1 MDAVR
6 EALGGLVAW
15 RGWPG
20 LTTGG
25 LALLLYLA
33 TAAPSLTWAHDSAD
47 GGEFL
52 AAAQTL
58 GVAHPPGYPTYL
70 LLLHLWTRLPLP
82 GDLARRGNLFSA
94 LCAALAVALFADL
107 AARERRREGSAH
119 PRLEG
124 LLGGLLAAAM
134 PTLWGQA
141 TVTEAYALHALFFV
155 GLWWLLWWEE
165 RARGTCWLLSAG
177 LAAGLGLGNHLSLAL
192 ALPGTVAWVAWRRER
207 RGKALGAFAM
217 GLVLGLMVYVYL
229 PLRARAWPPVNWGNP
244 QTWEGFRWL
253 VSGALYRRFVF
264 GLSGAYLL
272 PRLGAWA
279 ALLREQFGWVGLAL
293 GWMGLWA
300 EGSQGHWRWL
310 AFSGP
315 AFLLYTAY
323 ALGYDT
329 TDSYVYLLPAH
340 LAFAWWVVQGLSA
353 LAPASAG
360 GRVEGVRPPVAQA
373 LRWGGTA
380 LLAASVAFRAALSF
394 PQMDLRVD
402 WEAARYGRETLAEM
416 PPGALFL
423 AVGDRQV
430 FVLWYFRYGVGERP
444 DVAVVTPNLWP
455 YRWYRETVRHTH
467 PDLLPG
473 DGPLPEDL
481 RAFVRKVLATGRPV
495 VATEEA
501 LQDLALLAFP
511 IRPFRQ
517 AIPFYEFLPPD
528 LP

>member
-1 MDAVR
+1 MRRVLDA
-6 EALGGLVAW
+6 LVAW
-15 RGWPG
+15 RGWPA
-20 LTTGG
+20 LAASG
-25 LALLLYLA
+25 LALLLYGT

-52 AAAQTL
+52 AAAQAL

-82 GDLARRGNLFSA
+82 GDLARRGNLFSV
-94 LCAALAVALFADL
+94 LCAVLAVALFTDL
-107 AARERRREGSAH
+107 AARERRWERSTH
-119 PRLEG
+119 PGLEG
-124 LLGGLLAAAM
+124 LLGGLLVATM

-141 TVTEAYALHALFFV
+141 TVTEAYALHTLFFV
-155 GLWWLLWWEE
+155 AVWWLLGRAE
-165 RARGTCWLLSAG
+165 RSPRAPLWFLGAG

-192 ALPGTVAWVAWRRER
+192 CLPGALTWVAWRREG
-207 RGKALGAFAM
+207 RGKALGAFAV
-217 GLVLGLMVYVYL
+217 GLVLGLTVYVYL

-244 QTWEGFRWL
+244 QTWEGFCWL

-264 GLSGAYLL
+264 GLSEVYLL

-353 LAPASAG
+353 LAPVSAG
-360 GRVEGVRPPVAQA
+360 GRVEGVRLPVAQA
-373 LRWGGTA
+373 LRWGGMA
-380 LLAASVAFRAALSF
+380 LLAASVAFRAAFSF
-394 PQMDLRVD
+394 PQMDLRAD

-416 PPGALFL
+416 PPGALLL

-430 FVLWYFRYGVGERP
+430 FALWYFRYGVGERP
-444 DVAVVTPNLWP
+444 DVAVVTLNLWP

-467 PDLLPG
+467 PDLLLG
-473 DGPLPEDL
+473 GGPLPGDL
-481 RAFVRKVLATGRPV
+481 GTFVRGVLATGQPV

-501 LQDLALLAFP
+501 LQDLALLALP
-511 IRPFRQ
+511 IRPFGR
-517 AIPFYEFLPPD
+517 AIPFYEFLHPD
-528 LP
+528 FP